1 MSDATDRF
9 FAEYIS
15 RYLSGNRGAAI
26 IKSALDDAGVE
37 LMPFIDHCDDDK
49 ADWEIGRAHV

>member
-15 RYLSGNRGAAI
+15 RYLSGNRAAAI
-26 IKSALDDAGVE
+26 IKSALDDAGV
-37 LMPFIDHCDDDK
+37 D
-49 ADWEIGRAHV
+49 